1 MVLGLAAALTIT
13 GCSDDTGGP
22 TAASSGTDATR
33 SAVTSG
39 TGGGGTRTA
48 APSTG
53 RAAPPSYSSDAGP
66 FTTQVA
72 QRLGR
77 DTVPAGQMQRAT
89 TGTWKGTP
97 VGVLVEGG
105 DVTLAVGAGDTWRIV
120 GGWWPSKNL
129 PGPYLGGKSHVLL
142 LGSDARP
149 NQKVDRSRADA
160 IQIVG
165 LDGHGGGGIVGI
177 PRDTRAAL
185 STGGTGKVNAAMPRG
200 GPDAQVATVRRLTG
214 LPISGYLVTGFD
226 GFRAGVDAIGGVE
239 VTLTRPVRYL
249 KAGTQ
254 RLNGKDLLW
263 VARERK
269 SLPMGDLDRSANQGM
284 ILMQVLTQ
292 VRSRG
297 VTSLPA
303 LMSATGKHVITD
315 LTPAQVLTLFAA
327 GYALNPSRVGRQVAP
342 AVPDGADVRLTSAAA
357 PVFRKFAD
365 GNL

>member
-1 MVLGLAAALTIT
+1 MVVAATALA
-13 GCSDDTGGP
+13 GCSSGDSTGGSSSSS
-22 TAASSGTDATR
+22 ASGSASR
-33 SAVTSG
+33 SAATPSG
-39 TGGGGTRTA
+39 
-48 APSTG
+48 APTTG
-53 RAAPPSYSSDAGP
+53 RAAPPTYTAQAGP
-66 FTTQVA
+66 FTEQVA

-77 DTVPAGQMQRAT
+77 STVPAAQMAGAA

-105 DVTLAVGAGDTWRIV
+105 DVTLAVRDGQTWRIV
-120 GGWWPSKNL
+120 GGWWPGKGL
-129 PGPYLGGKSHVLL
+129 PGPYLGGKRHVLL

-149 NQKVDRSRADA
+149 HQKVERSRADA

-200 GPDAQVATVRRLTG
+200 GPAAQVATVRTLTG

-226 GFRAGVDAIGGVE
+226 GFRAAVDAIGGVE
-239 VTLTRPVRYL
+239 VTLTRPIRYL
-249 KAGTQ
+249 KRGTQ
-254 RLNGKDLLW
+254 RLKGKDLLW

-269 SLPMGDLDRSANQGM
+269 TLPMGDLDRSANQGM

-292 VRSRG
+292 VRGQG
-297 VTSLPA
+297 VQTLPGLMTSL
-303 LMSATGKHVITD
+303 GRHVATD
-315 LTPAQVLTLFAA
+315 LDPAQVMTLFASA
-327 GYALNPSRVGRQVAP
+327 YALNPSRVGRQVAP
-342 AVPDGADVRLTSAAA
+342 AVPDGADVKLTSAA
-357 PVFRKFAD
+357 PGVFRKFAD

>member
-1 MVLGLAAALTIT
+1 MLT
-13 GCSDDTGGP
+13 
-22 TAASSGTDATR
+22 SGQDATLLVR
-33 SAVTSG
+33 SG
-39 TGGGGTRTA
+39 
-48 APSTG
+48 
-53 RAAPPSYSSDAGP
+53 SD
-66 FTTQVA
+66 
-72 QRLGR
+72 
-77 DTVPAGQMQRAT
+77 
-89 TGTWKGTP
+89 WK
-97 VGVLVEGG
+97 
-105 DVTLAVGAGDTWRIV
+105 IV

-200 GPDAQVATVRRLTG
+200 GPDAQVATVRRMTG

-239 VTLTRPVRYL
+239 VTLTRPVRHL

-284 ILMQVLTQ
+284 ILMQVLAQ

-297 VTSLPA
+297 VASLPA

-342 AVPDGADVRLTSAAA
+342 AVPDGADVRLTSAAG